1 MNQEQI
7 DRIFIAGITAAKKGE
22 NDRAQ
27 ELLLAVIEV
36 DEANEQAWLWLSGVV
51 DSDKDRQICLENVL
65 LINPDNAAAK
75 RGLERLGYAEG
86 PARELS
92 VPKPEPV
99 KNDQEIL
106 ISTRFNTDHS
116 TETQDQQ
123 DQISNIPGVS
133 FQSELAFDDVWERNS
148 DICEYCAA
156 EIGDR
161 DRRCPNCGQK
171 IFSSHYRYAQASSDL
186 TIYWVLLLGV
196 AQLSLILIM
205 LNLLL
210 RQSLLATAWQGLMLI
225 VLIILVVGVFFR
237 QFWGYIASLAF
248 LIFAVATIIL
258 DLVIGPTV
266 NDVVGQAIES
276 GFFQSLSDRPYIYI
290 LGPLED
296 LLVPLQSLA
305 VILAL
310 FFGIFRVGPDFER
323 VKVRQIARVDRGLDD
338 ATQLY
343 AAGIEYARQKKW
355 ANAILQYQKAVA
367 LAPTQF
373 YYQRALG
380 QAYAQLGYYQR
391 SLDVLESAHRMTVTP
406 DLKLEL
412 EQVITQVEHK
422 LATSNC
428 VEIGLNRK
436 RASSN
441 YGE

>member
-1 MNQEQI
+1 MNQEHI
-7 DRIFIAGITAAKKGE
+7 DRLLVDGIAAAKKGE
-22 NDRAQ
+22 NDRAH

-36 DEANEQAWLWLSGVV
+36 DEENEQAWLWLSGVV

-65 LINPDNAAAK
+65 LINPDSAAAK
-75 RGLERLGYAEG
+75 RGLERLGYTEG
-86 PARELS
+86 PARNLTAA
-92 VPKPEPV
+92 EPQPD
-99 KNDQEIL
+99 KNDQAIL
-106 ISTRFNTDHS
+106 NSTVLKTDHS
-116 TETQDQQ
+116 TETRQQQ
-123 DQISNIPGVS
+123 DQISYIPFVS
-133 FQSELAFDDVWERNS
+133 FRSESAFDDVWERNS

-156 EIGDR
+156 EIGDG
-161 DRRCPNCGQK
+161 DRRCPKCGHK
-171 IFSSHYRYAQASSDL
+171 LFSSHYRYPQASSDL
-186 TIYWVLLLGV
+186 TIFWVLLLGV

-210 RQSLLATAWQGLMLI
+210 SKSLLATVWHGLMLI

-237 QFWGYIASLAF
+237 QFWAYIASLAF
-248 LIFAVATIIL
+248 LIFAVATNIL

-266 NDVVGQAIES
+266 NDVVGRAIES
-276 GFFQSLSDRPYIYI
+276 GFFQSLSDRTYIYI

-296 LLVPLQSLA
+296 LLVPLRALA

-343 AAGIEYARQKKW
+343 AAGYEYTRQKKW
-355 ANAILQYQKAVA
+355 ANAILQFQKAVA

-391 SLDVLESAHRMTVTP
+391 SLDVLESAHRMTVNP
-406 DLKLEL
+406 DLKLEF
-412 EQVITQVEHK
+412 EQVIAQVKHK

-428 VEIGLNRK
+428 E
-436 RASSN
+436 
-441 YGE
+441 

>member
-1 MNQEQI
+1 MNQEHI
-7 DRIFIAGITAAKKGE
+7 DRLLVDGIAAAKKGE
-22 NDRAQ
+22 NDRAH

-36 DEANEQAWLWLSGVV
+36 DEENEQAWLWLSGVV

-75 RGLERLGYAEG
+75 RGLERLGYTEG
-86 PARELS
+86 PARNLTAA
-92 VPKPEPV
+92 EPQPDE
-99 KNDQEIL
+99 NDQAIL
-106 ISTRFNTDHS
+106 NSTVLKTDHS
-116 TETQDQQ
+116 TETRQQ
-123 DQISNIPGVS
+123 HDQISYIPFVS
-133 FQSELAFDDVWERNS
+133 FRSESAFDDVWERNS

-156 EIGDR
+156 EIGDG
-161 DRRCPNCGQK
+161 DRRCPKCGHK
-171 IFSSHYRYAQASSDL
+171 LFSSHYRYPQASSDL
-186 TIYWVLLLGV
+186 TIFWVLLLGV

-210 RQSLLATAWQGLMLI
+210 SKSLLATVWHGLMLI

-237 QFWGYIASLAF
+237 QFWAYIASLAF
-248 LIFAVATIIL
+248 LIFAVATNIL

-266 NDVVGQAIES
+266 NDVVGRAIES
-276 GFFQSLSDRPYIYI
+276 GFFQSLSDRTYIYI

-343 AAGIEYARQKKW
+343 AAGYEYTRQKKW
-355 ANAILQYQKAVA
+355 ANAILQFQKAVA

-391 SLDVLESAHRMTVTP
+391 SLDVLESAHRMTVNP

-412 EQVITQVEHK
+412 EQVIAQVKHK

-428 VEIGLNRK
+428 E
-436 RASSN
+436 
-441 YGE
+441 

>member
-1 MNQEQI
+1 MNQEHI
-7 DRIFIAGITAAKKGE
+7 DRLLVDGITAAKKGE
-22 NDRAQ
+22 NDRAH

-36 DEANEQAWLWLSGVV
+36 DEENEQAWLWLSGVV
-51 DSDKDRQICLENVL
+51 DSDEDRQICLENVL
-65 LINPDNAAAK
+65 LINPDSAAAK
-75 RGLERLGYAEG
+75 RGLERLGFTEG
-86 PARELS
+86 PARNLTAA
-92 VPKPEPV
+92 EPQPD
-99 KNDQEIL
+99 KNDQAIL
-106 ISTRFNTDHS
+106 NSTVLKTDHS
-116 TETQDQQ
+116 TETRQQHDQFSYIPF
-123 DQISNIPGVS
+123 IS
-133 FQSELAFDDVWERNS
+133 FRSESAFDDVWERNS

-156 EIGDR
+156 EISDG
-161 DRRCPNCGQK
+161 DRRCPKCGHK
-171 IFSSHYRYAQASSDL
+171 LFSSHYRYPQASSDL
-186 TIYWVLLLGV
+186 TIFWVLLLGV

-210 RQSLLATAWQGLMLI
+210 SKSLLATVWHGLMLI

-237 QFWGYIASLAF
+237 QFWAYIASLAF
-248 LIFAVATIIL
+248 LIFAVATNIL

-266 NDVVGQAIES
+266 NDVVGRAIES
-276 GFFQSLSDRPYIYI
+276 GFFQSLSDRTYIYI

-323 VKVRQIARVDRGLDD
+323 VKVRQIARVDRRLDD

-343 AAGIEYARQKKW
+343 AAGYEYTRQKKW
-355 ANAILQYQKAVA
+355 ANAILQFQKAVA

-391 SLDVLESAHRMTVTP
+391 SLDVLESAHRMTVNP

-412 EQVITQVEHK
+412 EQVIAQVKHK

-428 VEIGLNRK
+428 E
-436 RASSN
+436 
-441 YGE
+441 

>member
-1 MNQEQI
+1 MNQEHI
-7 DRIFIAGITAAKKGE
+7 DRLLVDGITAAKKGE
-22 NDRAQ
+22 NDRAH
-27 ELLLAVIEV
+27 ELLLTVIEV
-36 DEANEQAWLWLSGVV
+36 DKENEQAWLWLSGVV
-51 DSDKDRQICLENVL
+51 DSDEDRQICLENVL
-65 LINPDNAAAK
+65 LINPDSAAAK
-75 RGLERLGYAEG
+75 RGLERLGFTEG
-86 PARELS
+86 PARNLTAA
-92 VPKPEPV
+92 EPQPD
-99 KNDQEIL
+99 KNDQAIL
-106 ISTRFNTDHS
+106 NSTVLKTDHS
-116 TETQDQQ
+116 TETRQQ
-123 DQISNIPGVS
+123 HDQISYIPFVS
-133 FQSELAFDDVWERNS
+133 FWSESAFDDVWERNS

-156 EIGDR
+156 EISDG
-161 DRRCPNCGQK
+161 DRRCPKCGHK
-171 IFSSHYRYAQASSDL
+171 LFSSHYRYPQASSDL
-186 TIYWVLLLGV
+186 TIFWVLLLGV

-210 RQSLLATAWQGLMLI
+210 SKSLLATVWHGLMLI

-237 QFWGYIASLAF
+237 QFWAYIASLAF
-248 LIFAVATIIL
+248 LIFAVATNIL

-266 NDVVGQAIES
+266 NDVVGRAIES
-276 GFFQSLSDRPYIYI
+276 GFFQSLSDRTYIYI

-343 AAGIEYARQKKW
+343 AAGYEYTRQKKW
-355 ANAILQYQKAVA
+355 ANAILQFQKAVA

-391 SLDVLESAHRMTVTP
+391 SLDVLESAHRMTVNP

-412 EQVITQVEHK
+412 EQVIAQVKHK

-428 VEIGLNRK
+428 E
-436 RASSN
+436 
-441 YGE
+441 

>member
-1 MNQEQI
+1 MNQEHI
-7 DRIFIAGITAAKKGE
+7 DRLLVDGITAAKKGE
-22 NDRAQ
+22 NDRAH
-27 ELLLAVIEV
+27 ELLLTVIEV
-36 DEANEQAWLWLSGVV
+36 DKENEQAWLWLSGVV
-51 DSDKDRQICLENVL
+51 DSDEDRQICLENVL
-65 LINPDNAAAK
+65 LINPDSAAAK
-75 RGLERLGYAEG
+75 RGLERLGFTEG
-86 PARELS
+86 PARNLTAA
-92 VPKPEPV
+92 EPQPD
-99 KNDQEIL
+99 KNDQAIL
-106 ISTRFNTDHS
+106 NSTVLKTDHS
-116 TETQDQQ
+116 TETRQQ
-123 DQISNIPGVS
+123 HDQISYIPFVS
-133 FQSELAFDDVWERNS
+133 FRSESAFDDVWERNS

-156 EIGDR
+156 EISDG
-161 DRRCPNCGQK
+161 DRRCPKCGHK
-171 IFSSHYRYAQASSDL
+171 LFSSHYRYPQASSDL
-186 TIYWVLLLGV
+186 TIFWVLLLGV

-210 RQSLLATAWQGLMLI
+210 SKSLLATVWHGLMLI

-237 QFWGYIASLAF
+237 QFWAYIASLAF
-248 LIFAVATIIL
+248 LIFAVATNIL

-266 NDVVGQAIES
+266 NDVVGRAIES
-276 GFFQSLSDRPYIYI
+276 GFFQSLSDRTYIYI

-343 AAGIEYARQKKW
+343 AAGYEYTRQKKW
-355 ANAILQYQKAVA
+355 ANAILQFQKAVA

-391 SLDVLESAHRMTVTP
+391 SLDVLESAHRMTVNP

-412 EQVITQVEHK
+412 EQVIAQVKHK

-428 VEIGLNRK
+428 E
-436 RASSN
+436 
-441 YGE
+441 

>member
-1 MNQEQI
+1 MNQEHI
-7 DRIFIAGITAAKKGE
+7 DRLLVDGITAAKKGE
-22 NDRAQ
+22 NDRAH

-36 DEANEQAWLWLSGVV
+36 DEENEQAWLWLSGVV

-75 RGLERLGYAEG
+75 RGLERLGYTEG
-86 PARELS
+86 PARNLTAA
-92 VPKPEPV
+92 EPQPD
-99 KNDQEIL
+99 KNDQAIL
-106 ISTRFNTDHS
+106 NSTVLKTDHS
-116 TETQDQQ
+116 TETRQQ
-123 DQISNIPGVS
+123 HDQISYIPFVS
-133 FQSELAFDDVWERNS
+133 FRSESAFDDVWERNS

-156 EIGDR
+156 EIGDG
-161 DRRCPNCGQK
+161 DRRCPKCGHK
-171 IFSSHYRYAQASSDL
+171 LFSSHYRYPQASSDL
-186 TIYWVLLLGV
+186 TIFWVLLLGV

-210 RQSLLATAWQGLMLI
+210 SKSLLATVWHGLMLI

-237 QFWGYIASLAF
+237 QFWAYIASLAF
-248 LIFAVATIIL
+248 LIFAVATNIL

-266 NDVVGQAIES
+266 NDVVGRAIES
-276 GFFQSLSDRPYIYI
+276 GFFQSLSDRTYIYI

-343 AAGIEYARQKKW
+343 AAGYEYTRQKKW
-355 ANAILQYQKAVA
+355 ANAILQFQKAVA

-391 SLDVLESAHRMTVTP
+391 SLDVLESAHRMTVNP

-412 EQVITQVEHK
+412 EQVIAQVKHK

-428 VEIGLNRK
+428 E
-436 RASSN
+436 
-441 YGE
+441 